1 VIRINEIPKL
11 TDVHVH
17 LDFYPVDQMEQVLR
31 RADEAGVRWMVTSGW
46 GIPSAQ
52 RGVEIATQS
61 KEPRSKL
68 RGIEGQ
74 EARCLNVVGPYAT
87 VRCSTVLYH
96 R

>member
-1 VIRINEIPKL
+1 MNEIPKL

-17 LDFYPVDQMEQVLR
+17 LDFYPVDQMEQVLQ

-52 RGVEIATQS
+52 RSVEIATQS